1 MTLVAPV
8 AAAGTSTSASTRGG
22 SRVFRESVALHA
34 SMYVFILF
42 KLVAGFLVARFLGPA
57 MYGVRTALGLAVDY
71 EPYAHLGTYDSMLK
85 EVPYHRARGDAATAN
100 AILSTVFTTN
110 LVAATAVGVLLA
122 VAGWVVSRSGA
133 EPLYGFFLFFLAV
146 YAVVNRVRM
155 FYATY
160 LVADKRAYLLSQI
173 RMLFGFLNGA
183 LAVSLVIPFG
193 LPGLFSGLLLSA
205 IVTLAWTMYRVRWIP
220 AFAFSGALLW
230 RLIRAGAPIML
241 IGLLFVL
248 FRSVDKVIIL
258 GMLPHELL
266 GQFAVAA
273 IASAVVFD
281 SVGDLLRVMFFPRLM
296 EQVGRDS
303 GRAGVRTQLLQL
315 TFVIGCLAPLLVGV
329 LYLTVHLPI
338 AHLAGEYLP
347 AVEVAR
353 ALAVGKYFFVLS
365 LVPVLVGIAVD
376 RQGAVLLL
384 TAGAITLNVMINI
397 GLIASGFGIGGVAI
411 GTGVSFALYSAA
423 ILAFAVRE
431 VGGELSQAAKV
442 FGGVL
447 LPFAYAVA
455 LLLAIDLWQPIVD
468 PGPVPDLGI
477 TVLKLGAFVA
487 LYAIV
492 PFRLRRHPAF
502 MRVWEHLPRLRR
514 ARADAAAQ

>member
-1 MTLVAPV
+1 MTLVTPI
-8 AAAGTSTSASTRGG
+8 AAADPPIDASRRGG
-22 SRVFRESVALHA
+22 SRIFRESLALHA
-34 SMYVFILF
+34 SMYLFILF

-71 EPYAHLGTYDSMLK
+71 EPYAQLGTYDSMLK
-85 EVPYHRARGDAATAN
+85 EVPFHRARGNTATAN
-100 AILSTVFTTN
+100 AILSTVFTAN
-110 LVAATAVGVLLA
+110 LVAAATVGVLLA
-122 VAGWVVSRSGA
+122 LAGWVVGRSGA
-133 EPLYGFFLFFLAV
+133 EPIYSFFLFFLAV
-146 YAVVNRVRM
+146 YAVVNRVRT

-160 LVADKRAYLLSQI
+160 LVADKQAYLLSQV
-173 RMLFGFLNGA
+173 RLMFGFLNGA
-183 LAVSLVIPFG
+183 LGVGLVIPFG

-205 IVTLAWTMYRVRWIP
+205 IITLAWTMYRLRWVP
-220 AFAFSGALLW
+220 SLAFSGVLLW
-230 RLIRAGAPIML
+230 RLVRAGAPIML
-241 IGLLFVL
+241 IGLMFLL

-296 EQVGRDS
+296 EQVGRDA
-303 GRAGVRTQLLQL
+303 GREGVRTQLLQL

-347 AVEVAR
+347 SVEVAR
-353 ALAVGKYFFVLS
+353 ALAVGKFFFVLS

-384 TAGAITLNVMINI
+384 TAAAITLNVVINI

-411 GTGVSFALYSAA
+411 GTGVSFALFSFAT
-423 ILAFAVRE
+423 LAFVVRQ
-431 VGGELSQAAKV
+431 VGGEASQAVRV

-447 LPFAYAVA
+447 LPFCYAVA
-455 LLLAIDLWQPIVD
+455 LLLAIDLWQPVSG
-468 PGPVPDLGI
+468 PGPVQDLGI
-477 TVLKLGAFVA
+477 TAVKLGAFLA

-502 MRVWEHLPRLRR
+502 ARVLEHLPSLRR
-514 ARADAAAQ
+514 ERTATAAP